1 MLATHTMS
9 ITQNSALAVSLKPHW
24 FLQPLR
30 LTCPTMLYRLFT
42 HICITVFTIALVP
55 GSASASEAASKSDS
69 GWSNNVE
76 LGAVKTNGNTQT
88 LTLNSAATLTHD
100 GPHLR
105 DTIKASANNS
115 SDRNATTAE
124 KYSISLQED
133 WKITER
139 DYLFV
144 RIGFESDRFA
154 GFKRR
159 FSETAGYGRDLVK
172 TDRFSWNLEL
182 GGGLR
187 QILFTDQSRKN
198 EAIARVSSTL
208 GWEINESARLT
219 QEFSTEGGKSGWAS
233 KSVTGLQHKLNSH
246 LSSKIAMKLDHNSKV
261 PTGTKKLDVETAI
274 TLVVNF

>member
-1 MLATHTMS
+1 
-9 ITQNSALAVSLKPHW
+9 
-24 FLQPLR
+24 
-30 LTCPTMLYRLFT
+30 MLYRLFI
-42 HICITVFTIALVP
+42 HASIFAIALTP
-55 GSASASEAASKSDS
+55 LTASATEAES

-88 LTLNSAATLTHD
+88 LTLNSAAKLAHN
-100 GPHLR
+100 GKRLR

-124 KYSISLQED
+124 KYAVSLQED

-144 RIGFESDRFA
+144 RYGFESDRFA
-154 GFKRR
+154 GFSRR
-159 FSETAGYGRDLVK
+159 FSETIGYGRDLVK
-172 TDRFSWNLEL
+172 TDQFSWNLEL

-187 QILFTDQSRKN
+187 QIQFTDQSRKN
-198 EAIARVSSTL
+198 EAIARAASALS
-208 GWEINESARLT
+208 WEISESAKLT

-233 KSVTGLQHKLNSH
+233 KSVTGLQHTLNSH

-261 PTGTKKLDVETAI
+261 AAGTKKMDVETAI